1 VSTQTLPDRSA
12 GRAAA
17 AWIAAGAPV
26 LAVLIGV
33 GVALGGIAQIVAI
46 AVVGAVVAGA
56 LLPVDWIERLP
67 RYGYLAVEVPLLLLL
82 LSKLVFRVRDA
93 EALVDNPVDSAGA
106 FRLGCLALALFLGLV
121 ASLAATRPGVE
132 PRARLT
138 SLPFR
143 LYIGYI
149 FVVLIGAFYSRNFL
163 LTGFRV
169 FDLTAAVV
177 VLAGACRVA
186 GRQAVPRMLAVLYWF
201 AVGLMAT
208 AWAGAALL
216 PGAALERVAPRLGG
230 YTPLPIR
237 LNGVFPTLA
246 SDYLGL
252 LAALIILWSLA
263 NLMFPRS
270 DGMGP
275 RRSTLKLIT
284 AFSFIT
290 LIMAQYR
297 TGYAAF
303 AVGLMALLWFGRKR
317 WTAVLVAIVLLFGV
331 SLAMNDSSKV
341 QAFVLRGQT
350 EEIVTGL
357 NGRAGWW
364 SAALPVWKESPV
376 IGKGLLT
383 ATRYEVLAE
392 IGRTSTATIH
402 GTWIEAVVGTGVV
415 GTSLL
420 LICVLFLLWR
430 SLKAAQRGDV
440 VPIVLLSV
448 LLVRSITGYTFEVFG
463 YPCLIFLILALR
475 LEDPVLLPE
484 QQPSLSRRRRASALE
499 PEFAPVS

>member
-1 VSTQTLPDRSA
+1 MSTQTLPDRST
-12 GRAAA
+12 GRTAA
-17 AWIAAGAPV
+17 AWVAAGAPV

-33 GVALGGIAQIVAI
+33 GVALGGVGQAMAVV
-46 AVVGAVVAGA
+46 VVGAVVAAA
-56 LLPVDWIERLP
+56 LIPMDWVGRLP
-67 RYGYLAVEVPLLLLL
+67 RYGYLSIEVPVLLLL

-106 FRLGCLALALFLGLV
+106 FRLACLGAALFLGLV
-121 ASLAATRPGVE
+121 ASLASTRPGIE
-132 PRARLT
+132 PRSRLT
-138 SLPFR
+138 SRPFQ
-143 LYIGYI
+143 LYMGYI

-177 VLAGACRVA
+177 VMAGACRVA
-186 GRQAVPRMLAVLYWF
+186 GKQAVPRILAVLYWF
-201 AVGLMAT
+201 AVSLMAT

-237 LNGVFPTLA
+237 LSGVFPTLA

-252 LAALIILWSLA
+252 LGALITVWSLA
-263 NLMFPRS
+263 NLLFPRR
-270 DGMGP
+270 DGGGP
-275 RRSTLKLIT
+275 KRLTLKLIT

-317 WTAVLVAIVLLFGV
+317 WTAVLVALVLLAGI
-331 SLAMNDSSKV
+331 SLAMNDSSQV

-364 SAALPVWKESPV
+364 SAALPVWQESPF

-402 GTWIEAVVGTGVV
+402 GTWIEAIVGTGIV

-420 LICVLFLLWR
+420 VICLLLLVWR
-430 SLKAAQRGDV
+430 ALKVAERGDV

-448 LLVRSITGYTFEVFG
+448 LLVRSATGYTFEVFG
-463 YPCLIFLILALR
+463 YPCLIFLALALR
-475 LEDPVLLPE
+475 LEDPPLTSE
-484 QQPSLSRRRRASALE
+484 GETSLARERHPSALGR
-499 PEFAPVS
+499 EFAPVS

>member
-1 VSTQTLPDRSA
+1 MSTQTLPNRST
-12 GRAAA
+12 GGTAA
-17 AWIAAGAPV
+17 AWVAAAAPV

-33 GVALGGIAQIVAI
+33 GVALGGVGQALAL
-46 AVVGAVVAGA
+46 AVVGAVIAAA
-56 LLPVDWIERLP
+56 LLPTDWIGRLP
-67 RYGYLAVEVPLLLLL
+67 RYGYLSVEIPMLLLL

-93 EALVDNPVDSAGA
+93 QALVDNPVDSAGA
-106 FRLGCLALALFLGLV
+106 FRLICLGAALFLGLV
-121 ASLAATRPGVE
+121 SSLASTRPGVE
-132 PRARLT
+132 ARAPLT
-138 SLPFR
+138 SRPFR
-143 LYIGYI
+143 LYMAYI

-177 VLAGACRVA
+177 VMAGACRVA
-186 GRQAVPRMLAVLYWF
+186 GRQAVPRILATLYWF
-201 AVGLMAT
+201 AVSLMAT
-208 AWAGAALL
+208 AWAGAAVL
-216 PGAALERVAPRLGG
+216 PSAALERVAPRLGG

-246 SDYLGL
+246 SDYLGV
-252 LAALIILWSLA
+252 LAALITVWSLA
-263 NLMFPRS
+263 NLLYPRG
-270 DGMGP
+270 DGGGP
-275 RRSTLKLIT
+275 RPLTLKFIT
-284 AFSFIT
+284 AFSFAT

-303 AVGLMALLWFGRKR
+303 AVGLMAVLWFGRRR
-317 WTAVLVAIVLLFGV
+317 WAAVLVALAMLGGF

-364 SAALPVWKESPV
+364 SAALPVWEESPI

-402 GTWIEAVVGTGVV
+402 GTWIEAIVGTGVV

-420 LICVLFLLWR
+420 ALGLLLMLWR
-430 SLKAAQRGDV
+430 SLKVAAHGDV

-448 LLVRSITGYTFEVFG
+448 LVVRSATGYTFEVFG
-463 YPCLIFLILALR
+463 YPCLVFLALSLR
-475 LEDPVLLPE
+475 LEDPPLTPE
-484 QQPSLSRRRRASALE
+484 EQTSLARERSPSALGR
-499 PEFAPVS
+499 EFAPVS

>member
-1 VSTQTLPDRSA
+1 MSTQTPPDRSV
-12 GRAAA
+12 GGTAA
-17 AWIAAGAPV
+17 AWAAAGAPV

-33 GVALGGIAQIVAI
+33 GVALGGIGQALAGV
-46 AVVGAVVAGA
+46 VVAAVIAAA
-56 LLPVDWIERLP
+56 LIPTDWVGRLP
-67 RYGYLAVEVPLLLLL
+67 RYGYLSVEIPLLLLL
-82 LSKLVFRVRDA
+82 VSKLVFRVRDA
-93 EALVDNPVDSAGA
+93 QALVDNPVDSAGA
-106 FRLGCLALALFLGLV
+106 FRLVCLAIAMFLGLV
-121 ASLAATRPGVE
+121 ATLASTRPEVE
-132 PRARLT
+132 PRVHLT
-138 SLPFR
+138 SRPFL
-143 LYIGYI
+143 LYLGYI

-186 GRQAVPRMLAVLYWF
+186 GKQAIPRLLAVLYWF
-201 AVGLMAT
+201 AVSLMAT
-208 AWAGAALL
+208 AWAGAVLL
-216 PGAALERVAPRLGG
+216 PSAALEQVAPRLGG

-252 LAALIILWSLA
+252 LAALITVWSLA
-263 NLMFPRS
+263 DLLFARR
-270 DGMGP
+270 DGGGAKP
-275 RRSTLKLIT
+275 FTLKVVT

-290 LIMAQYR
+290 LVLAQYR

-303 AVGLMALLWFGRKR
+303 AVGLMAVLWFGRKR
-317 WTAVLVAIVLLFGV
+317 WAAAGVALVLVCGAF
-331 SLAMNDSSKV
+331 LAMSDSSQV

-350 EEIVTGL
+350 QEIVTGL

-364 SAALPVWKESPV
+364 AAALPVWQESPL

-402 GTWIEAVVGTGVV
+402 GTWIEAIVGTGVV

-420 LICVLFLLWR
+420 VICLLIMLWR
-430 SLKAAQRGDV
+430 SLKVAAEGDV

-448 LLVRSITGYTFEVFG
+448 LLVRSATGYTFEVFG
-463 YPCLIFLILALR
+463 YPCLIFLALTLR
-475 LEDPVLLPE
+475 LEDPQLMPE
-484 QQPSLSRRRRASALE
+484 EQTSHARSRRPVAVE
-499 PEFAPVS
+499 GEFVPVS

>member
-1 VSTQTLPDRSA
+1 M
-12 GRAAA
+12 
-17 AWIAAGAPV
+17 
-26 LAVLIGV
+26 
-33 GVALGGIAQIVAI
+33 LG
-46 AVVGAVVAGA
+46 
-56 LLPVDWIERLP
+56 
-67 RYGYLAVEVPLLLLL
+67 
-82 LSKLVFRVRDA
+82 
-93 EALVDNPVDSAGA
+93 
-106 FRLGCLALALFLGLV
+106 
-121 ASLAATRPGVE
+121 
-132 PRARLT
+132 
-138 SLPFR
+138 
-143 LYIGYI
+143 
-149 FVVLIGAFYSRNFL
+149 
-163 LTGFRV
+163 
-169 FDLTAAVV
+169 
-177 VLAGACRVA
+177 
-186 GRQAVPRMLAVLYWF
+186 VLYWF
-201 AVGLMAT
+201 AVCLMAS
-208 AWAGAALL
+208 AWVWAAIL

-252 LAALIILWSLA
+252 LGALITVWSLA
-263 NLMFPRS
+263 YLLFPRR
-270 DGMGP
+270 DGGGP
-275 RRSTLKLIT
+275 RVLTLKLIA
-284 AFSFIT
+284 AFSFVT

-303 AVGLMALLWFGRKR
+303 AVGVMALLWFGRRR
-317 WTAVLVAIVLLFGV
+317 WAAVLVAIVLLFGV

-364 SAALPVWKESPV
+364 SAALPVWKESPI

-402 GTWIEAVVGTGVV
+402 GTWIEAVVGTGLI

-420 LICVLFLLWR
+420 AICVLMLLWR
-430 SLKAAQRGDV
+430 SLKVAALGDV

-448 LLVRSITGYTFEVFG
+448 LLVRSMTGYTFEVFG

-475 LEDPVLLPE
+475 LEDRVAVPEEQTSVARERRPSVLD
-484 QQPSLSRRRRASALE
+484 SD
-499 PEFAPVS
+499 FAPVS

>member
-1 VSTQTLPDRSA
+1 MSTQTLPGRSS
-12 GRAAA
+12 GRTAA
-17 AWIAAGAPV
+17 AWVSAGAPV

-33 GVALGGIAQIVAI
+33 GVALGGSGQAIAF
-46 AVVGAVVAGA
+46 AVVGAVVAAA
-56 LLPVDWIERLP
+56 LIPVNWIARLP
-67 RYGYLAVEVPLLLLL
+67 RYGYLSIEIPMLLLL

-106 FRLGCLALALFLGLV
+106 FRLGCLAAALFLGLV
-121 ASLAATRPGVE
+121 ASLAFTRPGVE
-132 PRARLT
+132 PRTRLT
-138 SLPFR
+138 SRPFQ

-169 FDLTAAVV
+169 FDLTVAVV

-186 GRQAVPRMLAVLYWF
+186 GKQAVPRILAVLYWF
-201 AVGLMAT
+201 AVSLMAT

-237 LNGVFPTLA
+237 LSGVFPTLA
-246 SDYLGL
+246 SDFLGL
-252 LAALIILWSLA
+252 LAALITVWSLA
-263 NLMFPRS
+263 NLLFPRP
-270 DGMGP
+270 DRGGP
-275 RRSTLKLIT
+275 RPLTLKLII

-290 LIMAQYR
+290 LVLAQYR

-303 AVGLMALLWFGRKR
+303 AVGLMAVLWFGRKR
-317 WTAVLVAIVLLFGV
+317 WAAVLVALVLLAGV

-364 SAALPVWKESPV
+364 SAALPVWQESPI

-415 GTSLL
+415 GTALLAISLL
-420 LICVLFLLWR
+420 VLIWR
-430 SLKAAQRGDV
+430 SLKMAAQGDV

-448 LLVRSITGYTFEVFG
+448 LVVRSLTGYTFEVFG
-463 YPCLIFLILALR
+463 YPCLIFLTLALR
-475 LEDPVLLPE
+475 LEDPLPE
-484 QQPSLSRRRRASALE
+484 EQTSAARERRPPAMGR
-499 PEFAPVS
+499 EFAPVS